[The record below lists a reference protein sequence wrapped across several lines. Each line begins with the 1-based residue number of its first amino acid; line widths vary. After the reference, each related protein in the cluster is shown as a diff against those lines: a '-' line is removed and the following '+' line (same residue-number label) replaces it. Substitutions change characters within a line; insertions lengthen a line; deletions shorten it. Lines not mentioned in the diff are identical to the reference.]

1 MNQKELICL
10 ETGQRIDKYLAQVY
24 NDLTRTQIQGMIT
37 NQQVLV
43 NEKNVKSNY
52 ILKEND
58 HITLIFLDA
67 TPSQVVAEA
76 IPLDIYYEDE
86 DIIVINKPTGMV
98 VHPAPGNYQNTLVNA
113 LMHHCTD
120 LSGINGQIRAGIVHR
135 IDKDTSGLLVACKN
149 DLSHKHLSKQFADK
163 KVMRQYV
170 AICSGV
176 IPHNLGKIDAPIAR
190 DPLHRQQMTVIENGK
205 RAVTHFQVLKRFE
218 KHTYIE
224 LKLETGRTHQ
234 IRVHMKY
241 IGFPIV
247 GDPVYGNK
255 KEIVSSGQFLHAKT
269 LGFFHPRTQQW
280 LSFDSPLPDFF
291 VTFMN
296 ELESK

>member
-24 NDLTRTQIQGMIT
+24 NDLTRTQIQGMIS

-86 DIIVINKPTGMV
+86 DVIVINKPTGMV

-113 LMHHCTD
+113 LMHYCTD

-149 DLSHKHLSKQFADK
+149 DLSHKNLSKQFADK